1 MPIAIIDYGSGNLRS
16 VEKAL
21 EKLGF
26 EAIVT
31 SDNSLIST
39 AEGIILPGV
48 GAFDSAILE
57 LRERQL
63 DSIIK
68 EEIGKGKPF
77 LGLCLGMQL
86 LFESSEEGEKKG
98 LGIIKGLVKKFS
110 KGTGYRVQ
118 GTDTSENNASPHPAP
133 CTPHPIKIPQIG
145 WNNIKLVK
153 TASPIVK
160 GIPDSSMMYF
170 VHSYY
175 CEPQDKDV
183 ILATTDYGITFASAV
198 EKGNL
203 FAFQF
208 HPEKS
213 SDTGLKL
220 LKNFGDI
227 CKTSSR

>member
-26 EAIVT
+26 DAVVT
-31 SDNSLIST
+31 SDKSVISK
-39 AEGIILPGV
+39 AQGIILPGV
-48 GAFDSAILE
+48 GAFDSAMLE
-57 LRERQL
+57 LKEKHL
-63 DSIIK
+63 DLVLIDEIK
-68 EEIGKGKPF
+68 KGKPF

-86 LFESSEEGEKKG
+86 LFESSEEGTEKG

-118 GTDTSENNASPHPAP
+118 GTDASPHPAP
-133 CTPHPIKIPQIG
+133 CTLHPIKIPQMG
-145 WNNIKLVK
+145 WNNLKIVK
-153 TASPIVK
+153 PASPIVK
-160 GIPDSSMMYF
+160 DVPDGSMMYF

-198 EKGNL
+198 EKDNL
-203 FAFQF
+203 YAFQF

-227 CKTSSR
+227 CKTNSR

>member
-26 EAIVT
+26 EAVVT
-31 SDNSLIST
+31 ADKSIISK

-48 GAFDSAILE
+48 GAFDSAMIE
-57 LRERQL
+57 LSEKGL
-63 DSIIK
+63 DKLIVS
-68 EEIGKGKPF
+68 EISTGKAF

-86 LFESSEEGEKKG
+86 LFESSEEGKEKG
-98 LGIIKGLVKKFS
+98 LAIIKGSVKKF
-110 KGTGYRVQ
+110 T
-118 GTDTSENNASPHPAP
+118 
-133 CTPHPIKIPQIG
+133 TPLTLNPKPLLKVPQMG
-145 WNNIKLVK
+145 WNNLKIVK
-153 TASPIVK
+153 TTSPIVK
-160 GIPDSSMMYF
+160 DVPDGSMMYF

-183 ILATTDYGITFASAV
+183 ILAETDYGIPFASAV
-198 EKGNL
+198 EKDNL

-213 SDTGLKL
+213 SETGLRL

-227 CKTSSR
+227 CKTNSR